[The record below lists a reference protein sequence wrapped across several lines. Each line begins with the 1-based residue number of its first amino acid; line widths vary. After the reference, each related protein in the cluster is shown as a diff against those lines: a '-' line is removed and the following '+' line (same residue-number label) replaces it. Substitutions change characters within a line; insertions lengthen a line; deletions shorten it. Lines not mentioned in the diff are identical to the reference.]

1 MNGSGGNNGK
11 HICFYS
17 KKCPWSKAFILELA
31 KTPWKTQ
38 FQFISVDPGPS
49 RPQLPKW
56 LEKVPTLVIS
66 GEGEPRTDG
75 DVMNWI
81 FEKKAATGGDVG
93 SNGGSNGAGGSNG
106 QGGEPEAFNVIEN
119 TNFSKGGISYS
130 GLDTDTSS
138 QGNGGYS
145 MPGTFSFLGGA
156 AATGD
161 RMSQDLDRGGARAGG
176 GSMGAAV
183 GKRSKKEELFDKQ
196 MEMYQRDRER
206 GMPQGPRRL

>member
-1 MNGSGGNNGK
+1 MNGSGGGGGARN
-11 HICFYS
+11 ICFYS

-38 FQFISVDPGPS
+38 FQFISVDPGPT

-56 LEKVPTLVIS
+56 LEKVPTLVIA

-81 FEKKAATGGDVG
+81 FEKKAAAGIDSGSGG
-93 SNGGSNGAGGSNG
+93 GGGGPKD
-106 QGGEPEAFNVIEN
+106 GGEPEAFNVIEN
-119 TNFSKGGISYS
+119 TNFSKGGITYS
-130 GLDTDTSS
+130 GLDVDTSS

-161 RMSQDLDRGGARAGG
+161 RMSQDLDRGGAAGRGGG
-176 GSMGAAV
+176 GSGMAAV

-196 MEMYQRDRER
+196 MEMYKMDRER
-206 GMPQGPRRL
+206 GMPQGPRRM

>member
-1 MNGSGGNNGK
+1 MNGSGGGGSRN
-11 HICFYS
+11 ICFYS

-38 FQFISVDPGPS
+38 FQFISVDPGPT

-56 LEKVPTLVIS
+56 LEKVPTLVIA
-66 GEGEPRTDG
+66 GEGEPRIDG

-81 FEKKAATGGDVG
+81 FEKKAAAGIDSGSGGGGSPTGGPG
-93 SNGGSNGAGGSNG
+93 
-106 QGGEPEAFNVIEN
+106 GGEPEAFNVIEN
-119 TNFSKGGISYS
+119 TNFSKGAITYS
-130 GLDTDTSS
+130 GLDVDTSS

-161 RMSQDLDRGGARAGG
+161 RMSQDLDRGGAAGRGG
-176 GSMGAAV
+176 GGGMAAV

-196 MEMYQRDRER
+196 MEMYKMDRER
-206 GMPQGPRRL
+206 GMPQGPRRM